1 MALRQAGVDVP
12 GRISVAGVD
21 GTRDAALL
29 DLTTVKLPM
38 YELGAA
44 AARLIVEAEET
55 LPPTRAIVPH
65 RVISRGTTARSHLSS
80 DVPAGAALYAP
91 WS

>member
-1 MALRQAGVDVP
+1 LRLAGIDVP

-21 GTRDAALL
+21 GTREAALL

-44 AARLIVEAEET
+44 AARLVVEAEDT
-55 LPPTRAIVPH
+55 LPPTRAILPH
-65 RVISRGTTARSHLSS
+65 RVVSRGTTSRCHLPS
-80 DVPAGAALYAP
+80 DVPAGAALCDS